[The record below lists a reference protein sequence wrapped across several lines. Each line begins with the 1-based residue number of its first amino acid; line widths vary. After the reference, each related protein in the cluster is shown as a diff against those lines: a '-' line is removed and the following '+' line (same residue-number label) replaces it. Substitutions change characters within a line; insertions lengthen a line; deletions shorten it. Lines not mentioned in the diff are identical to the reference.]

1 MRSSY
6 SIITILASSGCALAA
21 GQFRPITLDVN
32 PHWFEPIEE
41 RGSALHV
48 AMPIS
53 FEASFKDLAHRQDD
67 ADRTVYFITLDSPDA
82 IFMSAK
88 FSRFVLPEGVVVTFS
103 ARDDV
108 YVAGPFTSEN
118 NTSTGRFG
126 TPMIPG
132 DGMTI
137 EIRVPQGAQEPEIVF
152 ESISHCYKN
161 VLGMGRFFSN
171 HAHSTDASSIERG
184 GGFSCQRDIVC
195 DEGQPY
201 FYLKNA
207 VAEGYD
213 GAYICSGQLVNNTR
227 NDGRYLYL
235 TAAHCGWWQDPSTM
249 AYYWDYANETCG
261 ADDYPSF
268 TYSLGSTNLYHSV
281 NPDYDINLLELDG
294 TNLEGDFDIYYAGW
308 NRGNAAPTST
318 FSISH
323 PSDKPMQIAIDLD
336 PTIDCNQG
344 SCPGGYGTE
353 YWRVTDYEVG
363 MTEGGSSGSALFDQN
378 QLIVG
383 VLTGGVGTNCFDF
396 GWDEYYKLSNEWPQ
410 LQPFLDPD
418 NTGALTMTGWDGSSN
433 PCRPDLNGDCE
444 LNFFDVSVFLSAY
457 ISGADYNS
465 DGSTNFFDV
474 SQFLADFNAG
484 CP

>member
-1 MRSSY
+1 M
-6 SIITILASSGCALAA
+6 SIRLSLIAVFVSSGCIFAA
-21 GQFRPITLDVN
+21 DLPQAIALDVN

-41 RGSALHV
+41 RGRALHV
-48 AMPIS
+48 AMPMPYEQGFSEIAQRH
-53 FEASFKDLAHRQDD
+53 ED
-67 ADRTVYFITLDSPDA
+67 ADQSVYIITLDSPDA

-88 FSRFVLPEGVVVTFS
+88 FSRFIIPDRVSVTLS

-132 DGMTI
+132 DRMTI
-137 EIRVPQGAQEPEIVF
+137 EIQVPHGVEEPEIVF
-152 ESISHCYKN
+152 ESVSHGYKD
-161 VLGMGRFFSN
+161 VLGMGRFFN
-171 HAHSTDASSIERG
+171 DDPQGTDASSIETG

-201 FYLKNA
+201 LHLKDA

-213 GAYICSGQLVNNTR
+213 GAYVCSGQLVNNTR

-261 ADDYPSF
+261 GGDYPSF
-268 TYSLGSTNLYHSV
+268 TYSLGSTNLYHSS

-294 TNLEGDFDIYYAGW
+294 ANLESAYDIYFAGW
-308 NRGNAAPTST
+308 NRGLQTPSST

-323 PSDKPMQIAIDLD
+323 PDDKPMQIAIDTD
-336 PTIDCNQG
+336 PAIDCAQG
-344 SCPGGYGTE
+344 GCPGGWGGE
-353 YWRVTDYEVG
+353 YWRITDYEVG
-363 MTEGGSSGSALFDQN
+363 MPEGGSSGSALFDQD
-378 QLIVG
+378 QLVVG

-396 GWDEYYKLSNEWPQ
+396 GWDEYYKLSNEWAQ

-418 NTGALTMTGWDGSSN
+418 NNGALTMPGWDGSSN
-433 PCRPDLNGDCE
+433 PCSPDLNDDGE
-444 LNFFDVSVFLSAY
+444 LNFFDVSDFLAAY
-457 ISGADYNS
+457 LAGADYNS
-465 DGSTNFFDV
+465 DESTNFFDV